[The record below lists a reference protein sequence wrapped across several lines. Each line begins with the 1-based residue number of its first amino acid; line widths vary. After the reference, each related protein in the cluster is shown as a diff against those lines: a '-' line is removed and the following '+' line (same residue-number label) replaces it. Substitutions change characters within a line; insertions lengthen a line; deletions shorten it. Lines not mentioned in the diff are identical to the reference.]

1 MPIRVN
7 SRRLSALQ
15 PAGPPA
21 AVAAPRAASGPLPFN
36 LPAPD
41 PTTPQLPAG
50 VSLCM
55 IVKNEERFLR
65 ACLDSVRGAVDEICI
80 VDTGSTDRT
89 REIAAEFGA
98 RVVERPW
105 RNDFA
110 WARNEALAL
119 ATRRWILV
127 LDADETLRPESI
139 PTLRT
144 LASVPAGTVGLWVR
158 CFNHVDDYAGTGAS
172 SHAIARVF
180 PNNPRIRYM
189 SPIHE
194 YVACDGADTG
204 IEARHGSLA
213 IDHYGYLGAI
223 VKERGKAERNLAI
236 IQAAVES
243 EPNNPFHWYNL
254 GTTALI
260 EKRGEAAIAALEKML
275 ELVGDEA
282 RGFVPSGL
290 SFLADAYNDY
300 RNDAITA
307 LRYAELS
314 LKRSPHFANAHF
326 VKGKSLAHLGRFA
339 EALEAFHA
347 SIDDLPHNKAQFLVD
362 DEIGVWKA
370 HSEIGSTYGRMGEKA
385 KALEWFEKALIN
397 RPGVLPVMYNR
408 GKALEWLERYDEAVE
423 QFKTNWETFGDDS
436 SATEYVNVLLRRH
449 RYLEALAVVD
459 AISERVTPRHA
470 ALLLMTAAGIA
481 ERAGVPERSGDY
493 ARRALELAPGAAV
506 VLDAA
511 EIYFRERGDAA
522 AIEQLRAR
530 ELDAPVETVDDYA
543 RRTSR
548 LLAVGRPAEAQAL
561 AAAGRKRFGDDSRL
575 VYDAAAAAVVL
586 GDRPGALALLEIVD
600 AKNGDV
606 LARARY
612 LRAVILG
619 DLGRFDEAVRAI
631 ESFLDLKPL
640 HVDATLARGKYLL
653 AANRPAEAET
663 TLREAFE
670 ATGDQR
676 IAVDLASVLMASGRI
691 AEARAVAEAALAPA
705 GAPQVTAHP
714 GR

>member
-7 SRRLSALQ
+7 SQRISATR
-15 PAGPPA
+15 PDRPA
-21 AVAAPRAASGPLPFN
+21 AVAAGRPASGPLPFN
-36 LPAPD
+36 LPPPD
-41 PTTPQLPAG
+41 AAAPQLPPG

-65 ACLDSVRGAVDEICI
+65 ACLESVRGAVDEICI

-89 REIAAEFGA
+89 REIASEFGA
-98 RVVERPW
+98 RVVERAW

-144 LASVPAGTVGLWVR
+144 LANVPAATTGMWVR
-158 CFNHVDDYAGTGAS
+158 CYNHVDDYAGTGAS

-180 PNNPRIRYM
+180 PNSPRIRYL

-194 YVACDGADTG
+194 YITCDGNDTG

-243 EPNNPFHWYNL
+243 DPGNPFHWYNL

-300 RNDAITA
+300 RNDPTTA

-314 LKRSPHFANAHF
+314 LKRSPRFANAHF
-326 VKGKSLAHLGRFA
+326 VQGKSLAHLGRYE
-339 EALEAFHA
+339 EALRAFQA

-370 HSEIGSTYGRMGEKA
+370 QSEIGSVYGRMGEKEQ
-385 KALEWFEKALIN
+385 ALEWFETALQN

-408 GKALEWLERYDEAVE
+408 GKALEWLGRFDEAVE

-436 SATEYVNVLLRRH
+436 TATEYINVLLRRH
-449 RYLEALAVVD
+449 RYADALAAVD
-459 AISERVTPRHA
+459 EISARVTPRHA

-481 ERAGVPERSGDY
+481 ERAGVPERAGDY
-493 ARRALELAPGAAV
+493 ARRALERAPGAAP

-511 EIYFRERGDAA
+511 EIYFRERGDDA
-522 AIEQLRAR
+522 AIEELRAR

-548 LLAVGRPAEAQAL
+548 LLVVGRHAEAQTL
-561 AAAGRKRFGDDSRL
+561 AAEGRKRFGDDSRL

-586 GDRPGALALLEIVD
+586 GDRVGALALLEIVD
-600 AKNGDV
+600 AKNTDV

-619 DLGRFDEAVRAI
+619 DLGRLDEAIPAI
-631 ESFLDLKPL
+631 DAFLALSPL

-653 AANRPAEAET
+653 AANRAAEAEA
-663 TLREAFE
+663 TLREAFA

-676 IAVDLASVLMASGRI
+676 IAVDLASVLLASGRL
-691 AEARAVAEAALAPA
+691 AEARQVAEAALAPA
-705 GAPQVTAHP
+705 EAAQVNAPA